1 MTDKDAEAIIEEY
14 LKTIDS
20 DKAIV
25 EVAFFG
31 GSFTAIPRDDQDK
44 FLSLANK
51 YLTEGK
57 IHSIRLSTRPDY
69 INKDILDNL
78 KKYGAD
84 IVELGIQSMDSEV
97 LSTAQ
102 RGHTAEDAIN
112 AIKLLK
118 KEGFV
123 VGAQLMIGLPC
134 DTEYKAIETVRKIV
148 ELKPHIARIY
158 PALVIKDT
166 YMEEMYKQG
175 SYEPLTLDE
184 AINLSKKMLIYLERS
199 GIKVIR
205 IGLQPTDDLKMGDN
219 VVAGPYHP
227 SMRQLVEAEIFKD
240 MILHLLNHTK
250 ADTMDQIQ
258 IFCNPRDLSTV
269 MGQKRANYEYVKKL
283 YRHKAVAF
291 KEDTDLDIG
300 SIMTISGEK
309 TVILSKNTFY
319 HGLEF

>member
-1 MTDKDAEAIIEEY
+1 MIIEKY

-20 DKAIV
+20 DKAII

-44 FLSLANK
+44 FLSLANR
-51 YLTEGK
+51 YLNEGK

-78 KKYGAD
+78 KKYGAN

-97 LSTAQ
+97 LSTAK

-123 VGAQLMIGLPC
+123 VGAQLMIGLPY
-134 DTEYKAIETVRKIV
+134 DTEYKAIETARKIV

-166 YMEEMYKQG
+166 YMEEMYKHG
-175 SYEPLTLDE
+175 SYEPLTLEE
-184 AINLSKKMLIYLERS
+184 AINISKKMLIYLEKS
-199 GIKVIR
+199 GIRVIR

-240 MILHLLNHTK
+240 MIVHLLNHVK

-258 IFCNPRDLSTV
+258 IFCNPKDLSTV

-283 YRHKAVAF
+283 YRHKAVTF
-291 KEDTDLDIG
+291 KEDTGLDIG

-319 HGLEF
+319 HGLKF